1 MTKLQLRSNLM
12 LLLTALI
19 WGCAFVAQS
28 VGMDYVGPFTFNCV
42 RFVIGAVV
50 LLPCIVFLDKINGR
64 TPSVWGT
71 RDVQQRK
78 TLLLGGLACGT
89 TLAVA
94 SGLQQVGIMYTT
106 VGKAGFITALYIV
119 MVPLLGLVVHKRVGL
134 PVWAAVALAVVGM
147 YLLCITDGFSIGL
160 GDTIMLLCAVVFALQ
175 ILAVDYFSARTDGV
189 RLSCLQF
196 LVCGVWNAIPMFATE
211 TPRMADIFSAW
222 LPILYAG
229 VLSCGVAYTLQ
240 VIAQR
245 NTAPAVASLLMSL
258 ESVFAVLAG
267 WILLGEQLSARELLG
282 CALVFGAILL
292 AQLPS
297 KKKEPA

>member
-42 RFVIGAVV
+42 RFVIGAIV
-50 LLPCIVFLDKINGR
+50 LLPCIALLDKMNGR
-64 TPSVWGT
+64 KPSVWGT

-147 YLLCITDGFSIGL
+147 YMLCITDGFSIGL
-160 GDTIMLLCAVVFALQ
+160 GDTIMLLSAVVFALQ

-211 TPRMADIFSAW
+211 TPRMTDIFSAW

-229 VLSCGVAYTLQ
+229 ILSCGVAYTLQ

-267 WILLGEQLSARELLG
+267 WVLLGEQLSTRELLG

>member
-1 MTKLQLRSNLM
+1 MTKLQLRSNFM

-50 LLPCIVFLDKINGR
+50 LLPCIAFLDKMNGR

-94 SGLQQVGIMYTT
+94 SGLQQVGILYTT

-211 TPRMADIFSAW
+211 TPRMTDIFSAW

-229 VLSCGVAYTLQ
+229 ILSCGVAYTLQ

-267 WILLGEQLSARELLG
+267 WVLLGEQLSARELLG